1 MRVIVVFKAITRNW
15 LRSRSGLF
23 FSFVFPVFFL
33 LIFGSILGGSGSSIS
48 LSVQNRDITGSTP
61 TQLSQALISA
71 LNSTHVLRIAEI
83 SPATNVTAYV
93 LNQASSFGGDPRV
106 LVIPQSF
113 ANNLTKG
120 TAVKLTYIS
129 SPGDQLGAQV
139 GGVIT
144 SVMNAFNFGISKTPQ
159 LVSLTSVSSSAKVYT
174 QVDYYMPGLIAAFM
188 MTNGVIGLTSIA
200 TEFRRTGLTKRLSAT
215 PLTKLEWLIG
225 NILSQAVLALI
236 LATVMILLG
245 IGLYGI
251 SVTIDGYVIV
261 AMILGAILFSG
272 IGMVLAGLV
281 KDAEAASGLGNAI
294 AFPMMF
300 LSGTFFPVSIMPTWL
315 QSVAR
320 VLPLTYFSEGLRDSM
335 IVGNTSAALL
345 NIGVTGALA
354 LAFILIGA
362 RVTRWKE
369 A

>member
-1 MRVIVVFKAITRNW
+1 MRVVVVFKAITRNW

-48 LSVQNRDITGSTP
+48 LLVQNKDVSGSTP
-61 TQLSQALISA
+61 TQLSRSFISA
-71 LNSTHVLRIAEI
+71 LNSTHILRIAEV
-83 SPATNVTAYV
+83 SPTANITAYV
-93 LNQASSFGGDPRV
+93 QNQASSFGGDPRA
-106 LVIPQSF
+106 LVIPEGF
-113 ANNLTKG
+113 AANLTKG
-120 TAVKLTYIS
+120 AAVKLTYVS

-139 GGVIT
+139 GGVIS
-144 SVMNAFNFGISKTPQ
+144 SVMNAFNFGISRTPQ
-159 LVSLTSVSSSAKVYT
+159 LVTLSSVSSSVRVFS

-188 MTNGVIGLTSIA
+188 MTNGVIGVTSIA

-215 PLTKLEWLIG
+215 PLTKLEWLVG

-245 IGLYGI
+245 IGIYGI
-251 SVTIDGYVIV
+251 SVTIDGYVV
-261 AMILGAILFSG
+261 LAMILGAILFSG

-281 KDAEAASGLGNAI
+281 RDAEAASGLGNAI

-300 LSGTFFPVSIMPTWL
+300 LSGTFFPVSIMPAWL

-320 VLPLTYFSEGLRDSM
+320 VLPLTYFAEGLRDSM
-335 IVGNTSAALL
+335 IVGNVSAALL

-354 LAFILIGA
+354 LTFILVGA